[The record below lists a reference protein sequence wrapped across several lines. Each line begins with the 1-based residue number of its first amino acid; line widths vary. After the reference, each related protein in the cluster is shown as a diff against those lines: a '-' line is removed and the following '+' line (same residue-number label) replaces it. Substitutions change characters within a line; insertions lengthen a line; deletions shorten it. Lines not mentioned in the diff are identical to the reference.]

1 MCWVATLIEAA
12 VFGPLVEVK
21 PVSAT
26 ANRARQ
32 QRLADRTAQTALQ
45 TCAEACVQSIDAWQR
60 EEFWPSGAS
69 LLEKSSV
76 DDSVL
81 SNELARPIGYR
92 PIPTQNTP
100 AYPHGTNKCLP
111 TPRHQTLPLGM
122 PDMKPI

>member
-45 TCAEACVQSIDAWQR
+45 TCAEACVQRIDGVGKQKSFGPVAPHCWR
-60 EEFWPSGAS
+60 SLPSTTVFFLTS
-69 LLEKSSV
+69 
-76 DDSVL
+76 
-81 SNELARPIGYR
+81 
-92 PIPTQNTP
+92 
-100 AYPHGTNKCLP
+100 
-111 TPRHQTLPLGM
+111 
-122 PDMKPI
+122 